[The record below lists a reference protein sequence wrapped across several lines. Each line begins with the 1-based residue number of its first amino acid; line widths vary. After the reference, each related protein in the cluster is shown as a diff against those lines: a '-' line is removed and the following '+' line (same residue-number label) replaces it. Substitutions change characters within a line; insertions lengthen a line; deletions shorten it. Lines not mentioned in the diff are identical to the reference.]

1 MACLIKGKGHQR
13 KTAFVFIPCE
23 ELLLF
28 STADKTAT
36 KINRETNGWECLFSG
51 VGTFALFFRSF
62 KGCYTLACQD
72 SPCCWEMLP
81 AAGCMM
87 ALQSH
92 AFPTVGFS
100 PSKQFQTPSDI
111 VHHLLL
117 THDGQD
123 SAGPSLDLPKTKGV
137 GHVVRLPCISMPC
150 TQNNRNGLFPSPG

>member
-1 MACLIKGKGHQR
+1 MKNSSCSQRQTKRRQRLIGKQMAESVCFLVLGHL
-13 KTAFVFIPCE
+13 PCSFG
-23 ELLLF
+23 LL
-28 STADKTAT
+28 
-36 KINRETNGWECLFSG
+36 
-51 VGTFALFFRSF
+51 

-123 SAGPSLDLPKTKGV
+123 SAGPSLYLPKTKGV
-137 GHVVRLPCISMPC
+137 GYVLRLPYISMPC
-150 TQNNRNGLFPSPG
+150 TQKQQKWPVSLTWVSPASCTR

>member
-1 MACLIKGKGHQR
+1 MAESVCFLVLGHL
-13 KTAFVFIPCE
+13 PCSFG
-23 ELLLF
+23 LL
-28 STADKTAT
+28 
-36 KINRETNGWECLFSG
+36 
-51 VGTFALFFRSF
+51 

-72 SPCCWEMLP
+72 SPCCCKMLP
-81 AAGCMM
+81 TAGCMM

-123 SAGPSLDLPKTKGV
+123 SAGPSLNLGK
-137 GHVVRLPCISMPC
+137 PCILYQVGGQAEAHGQSL
-150 TQNNRNGLFPSPG
+150 QLQ